1 MIRKSRGKG
10 KGLQFLEEAIS
21 SDSQDC
27 IIWPF
32 YKMKNGYGQVGA
44 HDGMHL
50 AHRYVCTRV
59 HGNPPEE
66 KSQARH
72 LCGNRACVNPKHIR
86 WGSQKQNEDDKHN
99 HGTWYKRISNGK
111 WSESVVRSMREDY
124 DMGVTPKIISEK
136 YNVPWSTVMKIV
148 RRETWKHL
156 P

>member
-32 YKMKNGYGQVGA
+32 YKMKNGYGQVGT
-44 HDGMHL
+44 HDGMSL
-50 AHRYVCTRV
+50 AHRYVCTRF
-59 HGNPPEE
+59 HGNPPKEN
-66 KSQARH
+66 SQARH

-86 WGSQKQNEDDKHN
+86 WGSPKQNEDDKRN

-111 WSESVVRSMREDY
+111 WSESVVKSMREEY
-124 DMGVTPKIISEK
+124 DMGVAPKIISKK